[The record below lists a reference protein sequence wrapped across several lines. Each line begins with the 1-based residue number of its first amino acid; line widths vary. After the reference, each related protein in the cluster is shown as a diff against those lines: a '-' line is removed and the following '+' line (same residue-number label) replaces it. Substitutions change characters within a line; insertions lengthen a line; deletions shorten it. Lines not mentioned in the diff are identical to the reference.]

1 MARTKTITLAAL
13 VVALV
18 AALALVAGC
27 SAGGGSSSAGSAS
40 SAAAPQKTLETYVKA
55 NQSEWDSVV
64 AQLKESGGD
73 VMDVDMSVSGNTITQ
88 IMTYKQTFTSEQ
100 VAIIKSNL
108 EGQSGEMLAN
118 VADQIA
124 EMEKASDVSGIEWVF
139 EYRNGDGQTI
149 SAFTATAKKS

>member
-27 SAGGGSSSAGSAS
+27 SAGGGSSSAS

-108 EGQSGEMLAN
+108 EGQSNEMLAN

>member
-1 MARTKTITLAAL
+1 MARTKTITVAAL

-27 SAGGGSSSAGSAS
+27 SAGGGSSSAS

-108 EGQSGEMLAN
+108 EGQSNEMLAN